1 MFLRKIYKSGKIKV
15 ISDGELTQN
24 QVERIM
30 DIINNFYYAR
40 SYHISKTIFHEMEE
54 EFGSIVGVK
63 TKRTRSGILKVKLYT
78 K

>member
-1 MFLRKIYKSGKIKV
+1 
-15 ISDGELTQN
+15 
-24 QVERIM
+24 M